1 MEVKPDAKL
10 YKASDIDLVGASVET
25 AMQRSCNVCRRA
37 VEGRLKV
44 QGCEPWMDGNLL
56 LVQLAGNLRGETG

>member
-37 VEGRLKV
+37 VEEV

-56 LVQLAGNLRGETG
+56 LVQLAGNLCGETG